1 MRVIDKG
8 SATGEH
14 GPRVG
19 ESVLW
24 RVRALLGDTIPEKT
38 LALFFDGLAALLAA
52 GFSVP
57 EALTRASL
65 GTDPEMHHVCRT
77 VAPVVGRGV
86 SLSAALR
93 PYADRLPA
101 LVLPVLEVGELSGT
115 LDAAARRL
123 SDAFGRR
130 AAIERRFRYAVFDPW
145 LIILALTL
153 LKAARLVGGGVLE
166 IIQGTLTT
174 LLTLAAYYV
183 GGRLLMHWLL
193 RWPWLR
199 LQVDTVKVALPHMGS
214 VARHLA
220 AARWARS
227 FATLWGAGVAISPA
241 LEVSS
246 RSALNAYYERAIRR
260 AAGQTRLGRTLHQSL
275 GATQLLP
282 AHLLNVIATGETSG
296 HLAEVL
302 EGLAAAM
309 EEEAFARAA
318 QEMMT
323 IVVAGEILLGL
334 LSVGAVLR

>member
-1 MRVIDKG
+1 MI
-8 SATGEH
+8 E
-14 GPRVG
+14 
-19 ESVLW
+19 
-24 RVRALLGDTIPEKT
+24 RALWQARAALGDTIPEKT
-38 LALFFDGLAALLAA
+38 MALFFDGLAVLLAA

-57 EALTRASL
+57 EALRRASL
-65 GTDPEMHHVCRT
+65 GADSELRHICRT
-77 VAPVVGRGV
+77 VTPVVGRGM
-86 SLSAALR
+86 SLSTALR
-93 PYADRLPA
+93 PYAHRLPA
-101 LVLPVLEVGELSGT
+101 LVLPVLEVGEVSGT

-153 LKAARLVGGGVLE
+153 LKAVRLIGEGLVG
-166 IIQGTLTT
+166 IIQGTLLT

-183 GGRLLMHWLL
+183 GGRLLLRGLL

-199 LQVDTVKVALPHMGS
+199 LQVDTVKVALPHMGA
-214 VARHLA
+214 VVRHLA

-260 AAGQTRLGRTLHQSL
+260 AAGQTRLGRTLHESL

-282 AHLLNVIATGETSG
+282 AHLLSVIATGETSG
-296 HLAEVL
+296 HLAEML

-309 EEEAFARAA
+309 EEEAFARAT

-323 IVVAGEILLGL
+323 FVVAGEIILGL
-334 LSVGAVLR
+334 LGAGAMLR